1 MRIQILL
8 LSFFLLCLS
17 GLYAQEEAT
26 DFKKLTRVPKSIPE
40 ISGIYIQGDTIWSH
54 NDSGGEPVL
63 YAFDVKGNLLDSV
76 YIENTQNQDWEELT
90 HDDQGN
96 VYICDFGNNNNQREN
111 LRIFKYHPDQGWKGT
126 LFFKFEDQKSFPP
139 ASDRRRFDAEGAFWY
154 EDSIYIFSK
163 NRSGFF
169 TYMYVI
175 PDIAGVHTAVLKDSI
190 DLTDRI
196 VTAAALSP
204 DKSKMALLAY
214 TLDRKHGF
222 PQFQSS
228 LFVFSNFTPGNF
240 CDGEMLRIKL
250 PHRQFEAVDF
260 RTNDLIYLG
269 AEKTPIHK
277 PILGKVDLTQ
287 LTYSAPKE

>member
-8 LSFFLLCLS
+8 LSFFLL
-17 GLYAQEEAT
+17 GLPHLFAQEEAT

-40 ISGIYIQGDTIWSH
+40 ISGIYIQGDSIWSH
-54 NDSGGEPVL
+54 NDSGGDPVL
-63 YAFDVKGNLLDSV
+63 FAFDVEGNLLDSV
-76 YIENTQNQDWEELT
+76 YIEKTQNQDWEELT
-90 HDDQGN
+90 HDELGN

-111 LRIFKYHPDQGWKGT
+111 LRIFKYHPDQGWLGT
-126 LFFKFEDQKSFPP
+126 IFFKFEDQKSFPP
-139 ASDRRRFDAEGAFWY
+139 ASDQRRFDAEGAFWY

-163 NRSGFF
+163 NRSGFY

-175 PDIAGVHTAVLKDSI
+175 PDIPGTYTAVLKDSI
-190 DLTDRI
+190 DLKDRI
-196 VTAAALSP
+196 VTAASLSP
-204 DKSKMALLAY
+204 DKSKMALLGY

-222 PQFQSS
+222 PKFLSS
-228 LFVFSNFTPGNF
+228 LFVFTAFTPGNF

-250 PHRQFEAVDF
+250 PHRQFEALDF

-277 PILGKVDLTQ
+277 PILGEVDLTQ
-287 LTYSAPKE
+287 LKYSPAKE

>member
-1 MRIQILL
+1 MQIQILL
-8 LSFFLLCLS
+8 LSFFLITSFQLS
-17 GLYAQEEAT
+17 AQEEAT
-26 DFKKLTRVPKSIPE
+26 DFKKLTSGPKSIPE
-40 ISGIYIQGDTIWSH
+40 ISGIYIQGDTVWAH

-63 YAFDVKGNLLDSV
+63 FAFDVKGNLLDSV

-90 HDDQGN
+90 HDDKGN
-96 VYICDFGNNNNQREN
+96 VYICDFGNNNNQRKN
-111 LRIFKYHPDQGWKGT
+111 LRIFKYHPDQGWLGT
-126 LFFKFEDQKSFPP
+126 IFFNFEDQNSFPP
-139 ASDRRRFDAEGAFWY
+139 SSDNKRFDAEGAFWY
-154 EDSIYIFSK
+154 QDSIYIFSK

-175 PDIAGVHTAVLKDSI
+175 PDVAGIHTAVLKDSL
-190 DLTDRI
+190 DLRDRI

-204 DKSKMALLAY
+204 DKSKMALLGY

-228 LFVFSNFTPGNF
+228 LFVFSNFTHGNF

-260 RTNDLIYLG
+260 RTNHLIYLG

-287 LTYSAPKE
+287 LKYSSKKE